1 MSISNAIQQS
11 QNIGEE
17 RVDGDT
23 VVRIPEISIV
33 IPCLNEE
40 ETLEWCIDRTKT
52 TIEANNIDAEIIV
65 ADNGSTDRSPE
76 IARSKG
82 ARVVNVPPK
91 GYGNALMGG
100 IAAARGKYV
109 LMADADGSYDFA
121 EIPRFLERLRMGA
134 ELVQGCRLPQ
144 GGGTVL
150 PGAMKKLHFVVGN
163 PLFSWLVRVMFNA
176 PIHDINCGMRA
187 FTKDLALKLAQR
199 CTGMEFAV
207 EMVIKASLID
217 ARFAEVP
224 ITLHPDRRI
233 NNVPHL
239 RTFRDG
245 WRTLRFFLISS
256 PRWLF
261 LYPGLLLMLLGV
273 AGYGISLPGL
283 NIGGVGFG
291 VNTLLLSSLSIL
303 LGYQTVLFSVSAK
316 TFAMT
321 EGLLP
326 TDKNFARLFR
336 FFTLER
342 GLVAGVVGILAGA
355 VLIGKTAADWYSAA
369 FGAMNPNET
378 MRMVVPGVMLIALGF
393 QTVFSS
399 FFLSILG
406 MQKKG

>member
-1 MSISNAIQQS
+1 MSIQSSSAIQQTPHS
-11 QNIGEE
+11 SGA
-17 RVDGDT
+17 DAAA
-23 VVRIPEISIV
+23 RIPEISIV

-40 ETLEWCIDRTKT
+40 ETLEWCINRARTT
-52 TIEANNIDAEIIV
+52 LETSGIDGEIIV
-65 ADNGSTDRSPE
+65 SDNGSTDRSSE
-76 IARSKG
+76 IARSMG
-82 ARVVNVPPK
+82 ARVVNVPHK

-121 EIPRFLERLRMGA
+121 EIPRFLDMLRGGA

-150 PGAMKKLHFVVGN
+150 PGAMKPLHYVIGN
-163 PLFSWLVRVMFNA
+163 PLFSWLVRIMFRA

-187 FTKDLALKLAQR
+187 FTKELAVRLAQR

-207 EMVIKASLID
+207 EMVIKSSLLN
-217 ARFAEVP
+217 AKFAEVP

-233 NNVPHL
+233 KNVPHL

-261 LYPGLLLMLLGV
+261 LYPGLVLMVIGMLGYLV
-273 AGYGISLPGL
+273 SLPGL
-283 NIGGVGFG
+283 HFGGVGLG

-303 LGYQTVLFSVSAK
+303 LGYQTVLFSISAK

-326 TDKNFARLFR
+326 PDNHF
-336 FFTLER
+336 
-342 GLVAGVVGILAGA
+342 
-355 VLIGKTAADWYSAA
+355 
-369 FGAMNPNET
+369 
-378 MRMVVPGVMLIALGF
+378 GVMFIAVGF
-393 QTVFSS
+393 QTIFSS

-406 MQKKG
+406 MQKKS